1 MNNEQALELL
11 KEIIKIDS
19 VLGNEQEVAD
29 VLQREFEAAGI
40 PSEQVEYSSGRN
52 NLIATLEGSEPGPT
66 LGFTGHMD
74 VVPVGEVEWMQDPFG
89 AEIVDGKLYGRG
101 ACDMKA
107 GLVAQIAALINLK
120 ENKVPIKG
128 TIKFIATVGE
138 ESSGVGSE
146 KLIAGGHAEG
156 LDALVVGEPTD
167 LEIANVHKGALWPQI
182 ITYGKTSHGSMPEN
196 GVNAIENMA
205 KIVEAFKNEIGDHLV
220 DNVDDV
226 LGHST
231 YSINVVNGGNGTNV
245 VPDKATLEIDIRT
258 LAGQN
263 HEDIKQQFSEIVD
276 QLSAEDEEFKAEINY
291 INDLSPVNTPED
303 NEFVQLVHKSVNE
316 ITENEKSVVGFS
328 AYTDAS
334 NFQEKYSDLPIVICG
349 PAETKYAH
357 QPNEFVIVDD
367 FYDAIKINGKIAENY
382 FNMSA

>member
-1 MNNEQALELL
+1 MNNEKALDVL

-19 VLGNEQEVAD
+19 VLGNEKEVAD
-29 VLQREFEAAGI
+29 VLQRELETAGI
-40 PSEQVEYSSGRN
+40 PAKQVEHSEGRH

-74 VVPVGEVEWMQDPFG
+74 TVPVGEVEWDYDPFG
-89 AEIVDGKLYGRG
+89 AEIAGGKLYGRG

-107 GLVAQIAALINLK
+107 GLVAQVAAFIRLK
-120 ENKVPIKG
+120 EENVPFKG

-146 KLIAGGHAEG
+146 KLIAGGYGEG

-182 ITYGKTSHGSMPEN
+182 VTYGKTAHGSMPEN
-196 GVNAIENMA
+196 GVNA
-205 KIVEAFKNEIGDHLV
+205 VESMFTLVEKFKEEIGDHLV

-231 YSINVVNGGNGTNV
+231 YSINIINGGSGTNV
-245 VPDKATLEIDIRT
+245 VPDQALVEIDIRT
-258 LAGQN
+258 LAGQK
-263 HEDIKQQFSEIVD
+263 HEDIKKEFSDIVD
-276 QLSAEDEEFKAEINY
+276 ELSAEDPEFKAEINY
-291 INDLSPVNTPED
+291 INDLSPVDTPED

-316 ITENEKSVVGFS
+316 VLDTEKDIVGFS

-334 NFQEKYSDLPIVICG
+334 NFQEEYGDLPIVICG

-357 QPNEFVIVDD
+357 QPNEFVILDD
-367 FYDAIKINGKIAENY
+367 FYNAIEVNKNIAVNY
-382 FNMSA
+382 FGN